1 MINLALFLVG
11 YLLLGSFNTSIILS
25 RRVKNDDIR
34 EHNSKNAGATN
45 SLRTYGTKFA
55 LAVFA
60 ADVLKTL
67 IPILIIAAIVNH
79 IQAVKEFSLISYISP
94 QAIGLGVV
102 LGHIFPIYY
111 KFKGGKGA
119 ACTVGL
125 IISINI
131 IFVFDCIYNIFIN
144 CWNNQNCFAWV
155 NYSGIF
161 TSFICLNATEWFK
174 GQLATDLMQLNMLTD
189 LFHYLIIDLLAQ

>member
-1 MINLALFLVG
+1 
-11 YLLLGSFNTSIILS
+11 
-25 RRVKNDDIR
+25 
-34 EHNSKNAGATN
+34 
-45 SLRTYGTKFA
+45 
-55 LAVFA
+55 
-60 ADVLKTL
+60 KTL

-131 IFVFDCIYNIFIN
+131 ILFLIAFIIFLLI
-144 CWNNQNCFAWV
+144 V
-155 NYSGIF
+155 GI
-161 TSFICLNATEWFK
+161 TKIVSLGSITVAFK
-174 GQLATDLMQLNMLTD
+174 QIKEVKMPL
-189 LFHYLIIDLLAQ
+189 

>member
-1 MINLALFLVG
+1 MQ
-11 YLLLGSFNTSIILS
+11 
-25 RRVKNDDIR
+25 
-34 EHNSKNAGATN
+34 
-45 SLRTYGTKFA
+45 
-55 LAVFA
+55 

-119 ACTVGL
+119 SL
-125 IISINI
+125 
-131 IFVFDCIYNIFIN
+131 
-144 CWNNQNCFAWV
+144 
-155 NYSGIF
+155 YSGF
-161 TSFICLNATEWFK
+161 NNFN
-174 GQLATDLMQLNMLTD
+174 
-189 LFHYLIIDLLAQ
+189 

>member
-1 MINLALFLVG
+1 MQ
-11 YLLLGSFNTSIILS
+11 
-25 RRVKNDDIR
+25 
-34 EHNSKNAGATN
+34 
-45 SLRTYGTKFA
+45 
-55 LAVFA
+55 

-131 IFVFDCIYNIFIN
+131 ILFLIAFIIFLLIVGITKIVSLGSITVAFSLLLFV
-144 CWNNQNCFAWV
+144 WMP
-155 NYSGIF
+155 
-161 TSFICLNATEWFK
+161 LNGSRASW
-174 GQLATDLMQLNMLTD
+174 LLT
-189 LFHYLIIDLLAQ
+189 